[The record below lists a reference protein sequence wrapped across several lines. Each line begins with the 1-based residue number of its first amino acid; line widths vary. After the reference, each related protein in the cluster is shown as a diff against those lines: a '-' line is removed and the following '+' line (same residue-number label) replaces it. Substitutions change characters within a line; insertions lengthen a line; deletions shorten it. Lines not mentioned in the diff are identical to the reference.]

1 MIDWKETDREF
12 YDRYI
17 RDELPESLLDVHA
30 HIWTQ
35 AHRSADDESGS
46 AAGWVHD
53 FCRKNDLPYPELQKL
68 YAALFAGKTVSSLVF
83 GWVENDVDTQGN
95 NRYVGKSIRGV
106 PHVRGLAVSKP
117 DYGPDRLVTEVEG
130 NGLIGLK
137 PYPTFVSPDILSKDV
152 RVTDMI
158 TREQLDIANGL
169 GWVVMLHLPRD
180 KRLADRANIE
190 DILMIEREYPNVR
203 LIIAH
208 IGRAYCRE
216 NIGGAF
222 EALKDT
228 KNVMFDFAAN
238 TNEEVFRKMMG
249 IFGPERVMFGTDLPI
264 SAMRLMREHRN
275 GSYINIVPE
284 GTVGAAAGD
293 PHIREARGEEA
304 EKITFFVYESV
315 FAMVRAVKSMGLG
328 EVEIEK
334 IFYRNAIDFIG
345 F

>member
-1 MIDWKETDREF
+1 MIEWKETDGKF
-12 YDRYI
+12 YERYI
-17 RDELPESLLDVHA
+17 RDELPASLCDVHA

-35 AHRSADDESGS
+35 AHRSERGESAGAAD
-46 AAGWVHD
+46 WVHD
-53 FCRKNDLPYPELQKL
+53 FCAKNDLPYLELLKL
-68 YAALFAGKTVSSLVF
+68 YATLFAGKTVSSLVF
-83 GWVENDVDTQGN
+83 GWVESDVDTQGN
-95 NRYVGKSIRGV
+95 NRYVGESIKGI
-106 PHVRGLAVSKP
+106 PHVKGLAVSKP
-117 DYGPDRLVTEVEG
+117 EYSPDRLAGEVEE

-137 PYPTFVSPDILSKDV
+137 PYPSFASAGIPEKDV

-169 GWVVMLHLPRD
+169 GWVVMLHLPRPG
-180 KRLADRANIE
+180 RLADPANIE

-203 LIIAH
+203 LILAH

-222 EALKDT
+222 ELLQDT

-238 TNEEVFRKMMG
+238 TNEEVFRKLIG
-249 IFGPERVMFGTDLPI
+249 TFGPGRVMFGTDLPI
-264 SAMRLMREHRN
+264 SAMRLMREHRD

-284 GTVGAAAGD
+284 GTAGEAD
-293 PHIREARGEEA
+293 PHIREARGKEA

-315 FAMVRAVKSMGLG
+315 FAMVRAAKSMGLG
-328 EVEIEK
+328 DGEMEQ
-334 IFYRNAIDFIG
+334 IFYKNAVDFIG